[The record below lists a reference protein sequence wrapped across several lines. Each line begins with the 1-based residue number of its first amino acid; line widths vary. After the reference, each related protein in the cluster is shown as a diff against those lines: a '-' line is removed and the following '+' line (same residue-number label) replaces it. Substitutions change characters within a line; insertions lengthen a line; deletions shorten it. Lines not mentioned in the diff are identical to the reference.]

1 MDGRKPELGER
12 KLSLRNEVRDW
23 VSAFRPQLRFC
34 LRATVAALVA
44 LAIANSL
51 NFPLHGSWMV
61 LTAVVV
67 TQVSVGGSLRATLD
81 YVVGTLAG
89 AVYAAAIGLLVPH
102 VTALG
107 QALALTLAVAPLSLA
122 AALRPSFRV
131 APFSAVLVLLIGG
144 ALGENPAI
152 SAVVRVLEVALG
164 GAIAA
169 AVSMLV
175 FPERAHKLGIEAA
188 SLILRD
194 MASLLPA
201 VLDAFTQS
209 ADLNGARRRQDDLG
223 RAVGAF
229 GDLVAEARRERM
241 VSFTRDVDPAPLS
254 RTLPRLRHDFV
265 ILIRAA
271 AEPLPDAV
279 AERLAPPLARFGR
292 EGSQFLLGC
301 ADELSRR
308 SAPPSLEPFDAAL
321 KVCDSEIAALRREG
335 LTRPLSTAEV
345 ERLFALG
352 FALDQLFQNAG
363 DLARRI
369 EEYSTGGTA

>member
-1 MDGRKPELGER
+1 MVLVVKRRTRALASFLRQTPPERRPVSVVDADRARLRAVAERRQEVGQLRVAMLPATTTPDEVFDASSSQERLKNGIAIESVSHQRRVRANEWTGE
-12 KLSLRNEVRDW
+12 SPNWASANYEVRDW

-89 AVYAAAIGLLVPH
+89 AVYAAAVGVLVPH

-107 QALALTLAVAPLSLA
+107 QAVALTLAVAPLALA

-144 ALGENPAI
+144 ALGENPVI

-164 GAIAA
+164 CAVAA

-188 SLILRD
+188 SRLLRD
-194 MASLLPA
+194 MA
-201 VLDAFTQS
+201 
-209 ADLNGARRRQDDLG
+209 G
-223 RAVGAF
+223 R
-229 GDLVAEARRERM
+229 
-241 VSFTRDVDPAPLS
+241 
-254 RTLPRLRHDFV
+254 
-265 ILIRAA
+265 
-271 AEPLPDAV
+271 
-279 AERLAPPLARFGR
+279 PP
-292 EGSQFLLGC
+292 
-301 ADELSRR
+301 
-308 SAPPSLEPFDAAL
+308 
-321 KVCDSEIAALRREG
+321 
-335 LTRPLSTAEV
+335 
-345 ERLFALG
+345 
-352 FALDQLFQNAG
+352 
-363 DLARRI
+363 
-369 EEYSTGGTA
+369 GGPH

>member
-1 MDGRKPELGER
+1 VVSELGER
-12 KLSLRNEVRDW
+12 RLSLRNEVRDW
-23 VSAFRPQLRFC
+23 VRAFRPQLRFC

-89 AVYAAAIGLLVPH
+89 AVYAAAVGVVVPH

-107 QALALTLAVAPLSLA
+107 QAVALTLAVAPLALA

-144 ALGENPAI
+144 ALGENPVI

-164 GAIAA
+164 GAVAA
-169 AVSMLV
+169 AVSMFV

-188 SLILRD
+188 SRLLRD
-194 MASLLPA
+194 MAGLLPE
-201 VLDAFTQS
+201 VLSAFTQS
-209 ADLNGARRRQDDLG
+209 ADLNGIRRRQNDLG

-229 GDLVAEARRERM
+229 DELAAEARRERM
-241 VSFTRDVDPAPLS
+241 VFFTRDAHPAPLS
-254 RTLPRLRHDFV
+254 RTLLRLRHDFV

-271 AEPLPDAV
+271 AEPLPGAV
-279 AERLAPPLARFGR
+279 ADRLAPPLARFGR
-292 EGSQFLLGC
+292 GGSQFLLAC
-301 ADELSRR
+301 ADELSQRN
-308 SAPPSLEPFDAAL
+308 APPSLESFDAAL
-321 KVCDSEIAALRREG
+321 RACDSEIAALRREG

-369 EEYSTGGTA
+369 EEYSTGRAA

>member
-23 VSAFRPQLRFC
+23 VRAFRPQLRFC

-89 AVYAAAIGLLVPH
+89 AVYAAAVGLLVPH

-107 QALALTLAVAPLSLA
+107 QALALTLAVAPLALA

-144 ALGENPAI
+144 ALGENPAV

-175 FPERAHKLGIEAA
+175 FPNGRTNWESRQRRGSCVTWRA
-188 SLILRD
+188 S
-194 MASLLPA
+194 
-201 VLDAFTQS
+201 F
-209 ADLNGARRRQDDLG
+209 RRFSTPSRK
-223 RAVGAF
+223 
-229 GDLVAEARRERM
+229 
-241 VSFTRDVDPAPLS
+241 AP
-254 RTLPRLRHDFV
+254 
-265 ILIRAA
+265 I
-271 AEPLPDAV
+271 
-279 AERLAPPLARFGR
+279 
-292 EGSQFLLGC
+292 
-301 ADELSRR
+301 
-308 SAPPSLEPFDAAL
+308 
-321 KVCDSEIAALRREG
+321 
-335 LTRPLSTAEV
+335 
-345 ERLFALG
+345 
-352 FALDQLFQNAG
+352 
-363 DLARRI
+363 
-369 EEYSTGGTA
+369 

>member
-1 MDGRKPELGER
+1 
-12 KLSLRNEVRDW
+12 
-23 VSAFRPQLRFC
+23 
-34 LRATVAALVA
+34 
-44 LAIANSL
+44 
-51 NFPLHGSWMV
+51 
-61 LTAVVV
+61 
-67 TQVSVGGSLRATLD
+67 
-81 YVVGTLAG
+81 
-89 AVYAAAIGLLVPH
+89 
-102 VTALG
+102 
-107 QALALTLAVAPLSLA
+107 
-122 AALRPSFRV
+122 
-131 APFSAVLVLLIGG
+131 
-144 ALGENPAI
+144 
-152 SAVVRVLEVALG
+152 VLEVALG

-175 FPERAHKLGIEAA
+175 FPERVHKLGIEAA
-188 SLILRD
+188 SRILRD

-209 ADLNGARRRQDDLG
+209 ADLNGIRRRQDDLG

-229 GDLVAEARRERM
+229 DDLVAEARRERM
-241 VSFTRDVDPAPLS
+241 VFFTRDVDPAPLS
-254 RTLPRLRHDFV
+254 RTLLRLRHDFV

>member
-1 MDGRKPELGER
+1 M
-12 KLSLRNEVRDW
+12 SLRNEVRDW
-23 VSAFRPQLRFC
+23 VRAFRPQLRFC
-34 LRATVAALVA
+34 VRATVAALVA
-44 LAIANSL
+44 LAVANSL

-89 AVYAAAIGLLVPH
+89 AVYAAAVGLLVPH

-107 QALALTLAVAPLSLA
+107 QAVALTLAVALLALA

-164 GAIAA
+164 GAVAA

-175 FPERAHKLGIEAA
+175 FPERAHKLGIQAA
-188 SLILRD
+188 SRLLRD
-194 MASLLPA
+194 MAGLLPA
-201 VLDAFTQS
+201 VLSAFTQS
-209 ADLNGARRRQDDLG
+209 ADLNSIRRRQIAGEEDH
-223 RAVGAF
+223 
-229 GDLVAEARRERM
+229 
-241 VSFTRDVDPAPLS
+241 APLS
-254 RTLPRLRHDFV
+254 RTLLRLRHDFV

-271 AEPLPDAV
+271 EPLPGAV

-301 ADELSRR
+301 ADELSHRN
-308 SAPPSLEPFDAAL
+308 APPSLEPFDAAL
-321 KVCDSEIAALRREG
+321 KACDSEIAALRR
-335 LTRPLSTAEV
+335 
-345 ERLFALG
+345 G
-352 FALDQLFQNAG
+352 FWCEAWVWRIFG
-363 DLARRI
+363 GKLARD
-369 EEYSTGGTA
+369 EPGQAC

>member
-1 MDGRKPELGER
+1 VVSELGER
-12 KLSLRNEVRDW
+12 RLSIRNEVRDW
-23 VSAFRPQLRFC
+23 VRAFRPQLRFC

-89 AVYAAAIGLLVPH
+89 AVYAAAVGVLVPH
-102 VTALG
+102 VTVLG
-107 QALALTLAVAPLSLA
+107 QAVALAVAPLALA

-144 ALGENPAI
+144 ALGENPVT

-164 GAIAA
+164 GAVAA

-188 SLILRD
+188 SRLLRD
-194 MASLLPA
+194 MAGLLPA
-201 VLDAFTQS
+201 VLSAFTQS
-209 ADLNGARRRQDDLG
+209 ADLNGIRRRQNDLG

-229 GDLVAEARRERM
+229 DELAAEARRERM
-241 VSFTRDVDPAPLS
+241 VFFTRDVDPAPLS
-254 RTLPRLRHDFV
+254 RTLLRLRHDFV

-271 AEPLPDAV
+271 AEPLPVAV

-301 ADELSRR
+301 ADELSHRN
-308 SAPPSLEPFDAAL
+308 APPSLEPFDAAL
-321 KVCDSEIAALRREG
+321 KACDSEIAALRREG

-352 FALDQLFQNAG
+352 FALDQLFQNAS
-363 DLARRI
+363 DLTRRI
-369 EEYSTGGTA
+369 EEYSTGRAA